1 MSTMTTIM
9 LMPPKATSLQHFNFK
24 PSTLRS
30 RSSPTKSSYPTVRMQ
45 TRFHRLIEDQGI
57 ILMPGCY
64 DALSAAIVQQ
74 SGFTA
79 GFISGYALSA
89 SLLGKPD
96 FGLLTPPEMAATART
111 VCAAAPMIPIIA
123 DADTGGGNALNVQR
137 TVRDLIAAGAAGCF
151 LENLL
156 LPLVNLAYFP
166 SRIKHGQRSVVL
178 LSSGDADWILSYG
191 EEVIPAEEHAAKI
204 ASARDAI
211 GDLDFFLVARTDARA
226 ASAKTGL
233 SDAIARANLYMEAGA
248 DACFVEAPR
257 NDDELKEIGRH
268 TKGYRVCN
276 MIEGGVTPLHTP
288 EELRAMGFH
297 LIVHPLTA
305 LYASARAL
313 VDVLKTLKENGT
325 TRDHLHKM
333 ATFEEFNQLVKLD
346 SWFELEARYSNQK
359 SPMR

>member
-57 ILMPGCY
+57 VLMPGCY

-151 LENLL
+151 LEDQAW
-156 LPLVNLAYFP
+156 PKKCGHM
-166 SRIKHGQRSVVL
+166 RGKQ
-178 LSSGDADWILSYG
+178 
-191 EEVIPAEEHAAKI
+191 
-204 ASARDAI
+204 
-211 GDLDFFLVARTDARA
+211 
-226 ASAKTGL
+226 
-233 SDAIARANLYMEAGA
+233 AGA

-257 NDDELKEIGRH
+257 NDDELKEIGSH

-313 VDVLKTLKENGT
+313 VDVLRTLKENGT

-333 ATFEEFNQLVKLD
+333 ATFKEFNQLVKLD

-359 SPMR
+359 SPMRVKS

>member
-1 MSTMTTIM
+1 MSTMTPIM
-9 LMPPKATSLQHFNFK
+9 LMPPKATSLQHLNFK

-30 RSSPTKSSYPTVRMQ
+30 WSSPTKSSYPTVRMQ

-57 ILMPGCY
+57 VLMPGCY

-74 SGFTA
+74 SGFAA

-151 LENLL
+151 LEDQAW
-156 LPLVNLAYFP
+156 PKKCGHM
-166 SRIKHGQRSVVL
+166 RGKQ
-178 LSSGDADWILSYG
+178 
-191 EEVIPAEEHAAKI
+191 VIPAEEHAAKI

-211 GDLDFFLVARTDARA
+211 GDSDFFLVARTDARA
-226 ASAKTGL
+226 TSAKTGL

-257 NDDELKEIGRH
+257 NDDELKEIGCH

-359 SPMR
+359 SPMRVKS